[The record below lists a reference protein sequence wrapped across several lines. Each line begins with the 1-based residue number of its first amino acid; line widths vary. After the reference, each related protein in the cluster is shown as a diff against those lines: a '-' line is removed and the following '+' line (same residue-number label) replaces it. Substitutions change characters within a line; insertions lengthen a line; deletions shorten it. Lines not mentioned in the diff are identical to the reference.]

1 MNWEAITAV
10 SELVAAIAVV
20 ISLIYI
26 AVQVRS
32 GASAFRTSIRDTS
45 FHALMEFNYALSA
58 DESCAWIFQRC
69 VSDWDSLED
78 RERVRALQLMFSF
91 LKMFENMY
99 LHYLDGLVEEEM
111 WTSNKE
117 ILLAYATQPGCQKH
131 LSQRMPVFHPE
142 YQKLL
147 RTMEASTIVTV
158 GEISQVK
165 TESAA

>member
-1 MNWEAITAV
+1 MNWEAITAI

-111 WTSNKE
+111 WMSNKE
-117 ILLAYATQPGCQKH
+117 ILLAYATQPGCQKY
-131 LSQRMPVFHPE
+131 LSQRMPAFHPE
-142 YQKLL
+142 
-147 RTMEASTIVTV
+147 
-158 GEISQVK
+158 
-165 TESAA
+165 

>member
-117 ILLAYATQPGCQKH
+117 ILLAYATQPGCQKY
-131 LSQRMPVFHPE
+131 LSQRMPAFHPE

-147 RTMEASTIVTV
+147 RTLEPSTVVTI
-158 GEISQVK
+158 GEMSQAGS
-165 TESAA
+165 ESAE